1 MTTQYIIIAIVV
13 AACLFFAVKYFIDEW
28 RENVRY
34 KNYGC
39 AGCVLRQM
47 YENEEETNKEII
59 R

>member
-1 MTTQYIIIAIVV
+1 MTTQYIIIAIGV

-39 AGCVLRQM
+39 AGCPFYDKCTRTKKKQI
-47 YENEEETNKEII
+47 KK
-59 R
+59 